1 MPNAGELC
9 SLGVTLSSD
18 TKPFFLTYHVPFSH
32 SGHPI
37 PSPLGE
43 KIRTLREEKGLS
55 LEKLAK
61 LTDSSKGYLWEL
73 ENRDSPNPSIDKIDR
88 IARELGVT
96 VEFLVS
102 DTVSTP
108 DQEVADQAFF
118 RRYQDLKPETKA
130 KISKFLEMWEE

>member
-1 MPNAGELC
+1 M
-9 SLGVTLSSD
+9 
-18 TKPFFLTYHVPFSH
+18 
-32 SGHPI
+32 

-43 KIRTLREEKGLS
+43 KIRALREEKGLS
-55 LEKLAK
+55 LDKLAK
-61 LTDSSKGYLWEL
+61 LTESSKGYLWEL

-96 VEFLVS
+96 VEFLLS
-102 DTVSTP
+102 GTVSTP

-130 KISKFLEMWEE
+130 KVRKFLDVWEE

>member
-1 MPNAGELC
+1 M
-9 SLGVTLSSD
+9 
-18 TKPFFLTYHVPFSH
+18 
-32 SGHPI
+32 

-118 RRYQDLKPETKA
+118 RRYQDLKPDVKA
-130 KISKFLEMWEE
+130 KIKKFLEMWEE